1 MAHFPEDVLQIM
13 QSCENA
19 LRETV
24 SEGQLVH
31 HKKLMTTISSIEKTL
46 FGDGEASASGYDVKH
61 LTYTKWLCRIVDLL
75 DLSCEGTEMK
85 TTSVELSP
93 LLGASFKLN
102 SKDAQ
107 TFHRVANLLFLK
119 CFLFGSKVNAHGTKS
134 EGGLI
139 FMEKISTVFNKWNQ
153 DSCES
158 VLEQWKECDVET
170 NSEVAK
176 ETLYQWTHTIL
187 QGCTEVVTDKMTKWE
202 LSGNY
207 VEAARLSDEYIDF
220 LEGCNT
226 CLDPD
231 ETEFLY
237 TELYCFY
244 DRTAELHVRLGKF
257 EQAQKLCEELLHL
270 FGKLED
276 GTVRIPIW
284 TEGKVEYIQPNAVTT
299 LSRWIQT
306 LGTMIASLNGQDR
319 DSKHLPVYIK
329 ICNEKVT
336 KLKQLHP
343 GDEIVEYSPE
353 SLRNPFL
360 SQLTEMALLIQ
371 GERYSEAEKV
381 FKRFKEEPDHE
392 SSLNLGYIL
401 NARKLSMQHWLKYH
415 YLGLMS
421 AELCP
426 SYFEYSSSK
435 WQELCR
441 KFELI
446 LDMAEFVGDPLLK
459 AELSKQYGHLL
470 GGRSVFKIFQK
481 PGSTDTYDSMPLQD
495 YAHEL
500 ERWIKE
506 ELGLPIT
513 SADSLQEAALLSLF
527 SEPCSPDEHK
537 KDLPPMLKSYRLLK
551 YFMDTFSHLL
561 HNWTKGSE
569 ASWLKL
575 LESQKTAHEALQIF
589 LLKISEYCLQFIEI
603 VDNTSL
609 RQSCSSHDR
618 AIYRKLYDA
627 SIKSTLVWAERGRA
641 RSLSNQLRSAYVGL
655 HDDKNLEIM
664 RDELINFDLD
674 EEKAFSSVMTCN
686 FACDGAVFVEY
697 IISCYNSAVFVTYR
711 GPGIKDHAEVAF
723 QFVQFECDEKRVAQL
738 VGHFYKAVNPV
749 EGKVNYDED
758 DVSGYLE
765 ELYNMLIEPIWPAVA
780 QGLRSKLSTLVFV
793 PDKILNR
800 VPFALLRNRE
810 SQKYLFEL
818 HPISVAPSL
827 RVLYHCK
834 KRLSYLENC
843 PLKPEKSVLAL
854 GGASYEEAQ
863 LLPGAEKELMELTER
878 FKGRVYTLE
887 KCDATSEKLL
897 AALEESTM
905 SNEKH
910 AFGLMHL
917 GVHCHWND
925 IYKTGAIQFAKP
937 SRSDKSKHRSATDR
951 TFRALEQEAVPSTS
965 RDGEKLQSAFGEVG
979 IVTRNY
985 SFKSF
990 TSISGKE
997 MLQSEDIIASGLQ
1010 WPTCLVVLSA
1020 CNSCKGQVFGDGEV
1034 NLPRALMIAGVP
1046 ATLVAQWKVV
1056 DKASPELMRDFYDSL
1071 QKGQDVA
1078 TALQS
1083 CMLRALDKPNSASKI
1098 HEWGPFV
1105 VWGLP
1110 NVQLPKDLWTEDAKN
1125 ALTVPLSSFE
1135 RESIMSNALKLQNF
1149 LTTTN
1154 NGCTFENYS
1163 DMYDAISIALR
1174 LFGIFNFHLL
1184 VEQVFIEVPLEHLQK
1199 FEMLILLQA
1208 NASEMIYRFRWCMS
1222 YAQAIQGNFQVA
1234 LDYANALIQ
1243 DRTSN
1248 FHLLH
1253 RQERAVIL
1261 RLLGKHVEALK
1272 EFDDLLKPGFDYECQ
1287 IERSC
1292 VKYLMGNKDEALEDA
1307 RYAQH
1312 ICPAREASHASL
1324 LSFNAI
1330 PPDFREW
1337 ISKVCNTSNLHYSL
1351 LVPAPSTS
1359 GSSIVI
1365 SDVEDGSKFG
1375 MNPNL
1380 DPELALALQ
1389 ISMEEERPSQ
1399 EAALNQSVEDYTTN
1413 ELQAGERYR
1422 AFQVASLEPSWLI
1435 ASESAPS
1442 SSTPACRDLIMCSV
1456 SQDDD
1461 AALLEQALAMSIAES
1476 GGDDEDLAHAL
1487 QIMSMQEQH

>member
-1 MAHFPEDVLQIM
+1 MAHFAEDVLQIM

-31 HKKLMTTISSIEKTL
+31 HKKLLTTISSIEKTL
-46 FGDGEASASGYDVKH
+46 IGDGEASASGYNIKH
-61 LTYTKWLCRIVDLL
+61 LTYTKWLCRIIDLL

-119 CFLFGSKVNAHGTKS
+119 CFLFWSKVNAHGTKS
-134 EGGLI
+134 EEGLI
-139 FMEKISTVFNKWNQ
+139 FLEKISTMFNKWNQ

-176 ETLYQWTHTIL
+176 EMLYQWTYTIL
-187 QGCTEVVTDKMTKWE
+187 EGCTEVVTDKFNKWQ

-207 VEAARLSDEYIDF
+207 VEAARLGDEYIDF

-237 TELYCFY
+237 TEFY
-244 DRTAELHVRLGKF
+244 FFYLRTAKLHVTLGEY
-257 EQAQKLCEELLHL
+257 EQAQKLCEELLRI
-270 FGKLED
+270 FEKLED

-284 TEGKVEYIQPNAVTT
+284 TEGK
-299 LSRWIQT
+299 
-306 LGTMIASLNGQDR
+306 
-319 DSKHLPVYIK
+319 
-329 ICNEKVT
+329 
-336 KLKQLHP
+336 
-343 GDEIVEYSPE
+343 
-353 SLRNPFL
+353 
-360 SQLTEMALLIQ
+360 LTEMSILIQ
-371 GERYSEAEKV
+371 EERYSEAEKA
-381 FKRFKEEPDHE
+381 FKRYKEEPDRE
-392 SSLNLGYIL
+392 SSLNLGYIM
-401 NARKLSMQHWLKYH
+401 NARKLSMQDWLKHH

-470 GGRSVFKIFQK
+470 GARSVIKIFQK
-481 PGSTDTYDSMPLQD
+481 PGSTNTDYSMPWQD

-527 SEPCSPDEHK
+527 SELCSPDEHK

-551 YFMDTFSHLL
+551 YFMDTFSHLF

-575 LESQKTAHEALQIF
+575 LESLKTAHEALQLF
-589 LLKISEYCLQFIEI
+589 LLNISEYCLQFIEI

-618 AIYRKLYDA
+618 AVYKELYDA
-627 SIKSTLVWAERGRA
+627 SAKSTLVWAERGRA

-655 HDDKNLEIM
+655 RDDRNVEIM

-674 EEKAFSSVMTCN
+674 EEKAFSSIMSCN

-697 IISCYNSAVFVTYR
+697 ILSYNYNSAVFVTYR
-711 GPGIKDHAEVAF
+711 GPGIKDHVEVRF
-723 QFVQFECDEKRVAQL
+723 QFVQFKFDEEKVAQL
-738 VGHFYKAVNPV
+738 VGQFYKAVNPV

-765 ELYNMLIEPIWPAVA
+765 ELYNMLIKPIWSSVA
-780 QGLRSKLSTLVFV
+780 EGLQSKLSTLVFV

-800 VPFALLRNRE
+800 VPFALLRDRE

-827 RVLYHCK
+827 RVLHHCK

-843 PLKPEKSVLAL
+843 PLKPEKSVLAI

-863 LLPGAEKELMELTER
+863 QLPGSEKEVMDLTER

-910 AFGLMHL
+910 AFGLIHL

-925 IYKTGAIQFAKP
+925 TYKTGAIQFAKS
-937 SRSDKSKHRSATDR
+937 SRSDKSRKYRSATGTPNR
-951 TFRALEQEAVPSTS
+951 SFRALEQEAVPSTS

-1010 WPTCLVVLSA
+1010 WPTGLVVLSA
-1020 CNSCKGQVFGDGEV
+1020 CNSSKGQVFGDGEV

-1056 DKASPELMRDFYDSL
+1056 DEASPELMRDFYDSL

-1083 CMLRALDKPNSASKI
+1083 CMLRAIDKPNSASKI

-1125 ALTVPLSSFE
+1125 ALTVPLSSFK
-1135 RESIMSNALKLQNF
+1135 RELITSNAPLKLQNF
-1149 LTTTN
+1149 LTSTN
-1154 NGCTFENYS
+1154 DGSTFENYS
-1163 DMYDAISIALR
+1163 DMCDAILTALK
-1174 LFGIFNFHLL
+1174 LFANICNFAL
-1184 VEQVFIEVPLEHLQK
+1184 VEHVFIEVPLEHLQR
-1199 FEMLILLQA
+1199 FEMHILLEAA
-1208 NASEMIYRFRWCMS
+1208 NASEMIYRFRWCMR
-1222 YAQAIQGNFQVA
+1222 YAQAIRGNFQVA

-1243 DRTSN
+1243 DRTSVH
-1248 FHLLH
+1248 HLLH

-1261 RLLGKHVEALK
+1261 RLLGKHGEALK

-1307 RYAQH
+1307 HYAQR
-1312 ICPAREASHASL
+1312 ICPAREALHVSL

-1337 ISKVCNTSNLHYSL
+1337 ISKVCNTSKLHYNL

-1359 GSSIVI
+1359 GSSIVN

-1389 ISMEEERPSQ
+1389 VSTEEGRPPQ

-1413 ELQAGERYR
+1413 ELQAGESYR

-1435 ASESAPS
+1435 ASESASS

-1461 AALLEQALAMSIAES
+1461 AALLEQALAMSMAES

-1487 QIMSMQEQH
+1487 QMSMQEQH